1 MSKFVPVKERVTI
14 RPLDEAAVTRLA
26 TELNIPRGIA
36 AVLVGRRLTTYDNCK
51 AFFRPDLNGFYDPFL
66 FTSMEKAVDRILD
79 AIARHEKI
87 MVYGDYDVDGVT
99 STALMIRVLRELKAD
114 CDYYL
119 PNRLT
124 EGYGISKKGIE
135 QIRKSG
141 AKLIISVDC
150 GITSNEEVTLAREA
164 GIDFIVTDHHEP
176 KETIPQAVAV
186 VNPKVSGSGY
196 PDTALAGVGVT
207 LKLCQGI
214 AKKTGYGDSLWRP
227 YLDLVALGT
236 AADIVP
242 LTGENR
248 IIARFGFE
256 QLSNSEALGIREL
269 IAQQGL
275 TGKKLSTSQVVFQLA
290 PCINAVGRLGDPRRG
305 VELLLTRDQ
314 NKATSYAKDLRAA
327 NLERRELDNAVAEEA
342 GAWVYCNCDPDSD
355 VSIVIGKEDWHVGV
369 IGIVASKM
377 VEKFHRPAILLSIG
391 SDGMARGSGRSI
403 PGLHL
408 LEALNSCS
416 DVLDGFGGHAAA
428 AGMTL
433 KSENIDHF
441 RKKFNS
447 VVREMVRPEDLVPLV
462 VADAE
467 VSLAQLTPKF
477 YRIIKEMEP
486 FGPGN
491 MRPVFLCRD
500 LQHYSPPRIVGSNHL
515 KMSVTSEGSVMD
527 AIGFN
532 FGDRISDVTKHD
544 EFGLAFSLE
553 ENEWNGKINLQMK
566 VRGVS
571 V

>member
-1 MSKFVPVKERVTI
+1 MSRFVPVKERVSV
-14 RPLDEAAVTRLA
+14 RSVDEEAVSRLA
-26 TELNIPRGIA
+26 SELNVPRGIA
-36 AVLVGRRLTTYDNCK
+36 AVLVGRNITTFDGSK
-51 AFFRPDLNGFYDPFL
+51 TFFRPELNAFYDPFL
-66 FTSMEKAVDRILD
+66 FLSMEKAVSRILD
-79 AIARHEKI
+79 AIKRREKI
-87 MVYGDYDVDGVT
+87 MVYGDYDVDGIT
-99 STALMIRVLRELKAD
+99 STALMIHVLRTLHAD

-124 EGYGISKKGIE
+124 EGYGISKNGIE
-135 QIRKSG
+135 QIRQSG
-141 AKLIISVDC
+141 ARLIISVDC
-150 GITSNEEVTLAREA
+150 GITSNEEVALAREA

-176 KETIPQAVAV
+176 KECIPDAVAIL
-186 VNPKVSGSGY
+186 NPKVPGSGY

-214 AKKTGYGDSLWRP
+214 AQKTGYGDTLWRP
-227 YLDLVALGT
+227 YLDLAALGT

-248 IIARFGFE
+248 IIARYGFE
-256 QLSNSEALGIREL
+256 QLPDSSLIGIREL

-275 TGKKLSTSQVVFQLA
+275 TGKKLSTSQVVFQIA

-314 NKATSYAKDLRAA
+314 ATAANYAKDLRAA
-327 NLERRELDNAVAEEA
+327 NIERRELDNAVAEEA
-342 GAWVYCNCDPDSD
+342 GAWVYCNCDPDND
-355 VSIVIGKEDWHVGV
+355 VAIVVGKEDWHVGV

-377 VEKFHRPAILLSIG
+377 VEKFHRPSILLSIDN
-391 SDGMARGSGRSI
+391 DGLARGSGRSI

-408 LEALNSCS
+408 LEALNRCS
-416 DVLDGFGGHAAA
+416 HILEGFGGHAAA
-428 AGMTL
+428 AGLTL
-433 KSENIDHF
+433 KSENIDRF
-441 RKKFNS
+441 RKQFNS
-447 VVREMVRPEDLVPLV
+447 VVREMVKPEDLVPLV

-467 VSLAQLTPKF
+467 ISLAQLTPKF

-491 MRPVFLCRD
+491 MRPVFFCRD
-500 LQHYSPPRIVGSNHL
+500 LQHQVPPRIVGSNHL
-515 KMSVTSEGSVMD
+515 KMCVTSEGSVMD

-532 FGDRISDVTKHD
+532 FGDRIAEVTKND